1 MCEDIRVEFSYG
13 FIECLLTDSLFK
25 FVYGRVEMCKFSISG
40 SSVSEDEIVDNR
52 IEVHVSVASEIALF
66 LSAEFIGLVRMY
78 YGIEVTEKFR

>member
-13 FIECLLTDSLFK
+13 FIESLLTDSLFESVYRRIKMRK
-25 FVYGRVEMCKFSISG
+25 FGISG
-40 SSVSEDEIVDNR
+40 SSVSENEIIDNR

-66 LSAEFIGLVRMY
+66 LSAEFMGLVRMY

>member
-1 MCEDIRVEFSYG
+1 MCEDIRVELSYS

-25 FVYGRVEMCKFSISG
+25 SVYRRVEMCKLSISG

-66 LSAEFIGLVRMY
+66 LSTEIIDLVRMY

>member
-1 MCEDIRVEFSYG
+1 
-13 FIECLLTDSLFK
+13 
-25 FVYGRVEMCKFSISG
+25 MCKLGISG